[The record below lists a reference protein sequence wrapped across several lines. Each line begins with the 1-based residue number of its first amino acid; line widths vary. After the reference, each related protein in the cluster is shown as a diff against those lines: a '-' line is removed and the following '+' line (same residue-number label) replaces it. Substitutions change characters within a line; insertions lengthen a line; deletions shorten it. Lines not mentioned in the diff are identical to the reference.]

1 MILGHYG
8 HEIGKEIEAHRRTD
22 INQVDVTVT
31 QRTSD
36 IADGGRQDSTPV
48 RLISL
53 RAPPQLAA
61 QEFGLGLEYF
71 DNIAGERSGVKGV
84 TIVELSIGRSEDGMS
99 REGEIEENR
108 QNQSGILMPSV
119 DGAEEF

>member
-71 DNIAGERSGVKGV
+71 HNISGERSGVNGA
-84 TIVELSIGRSEDGMS
+84 TLVENSIDRSEDGMS
-99 REGEIEENR
+99 RESEKVENR
-108 QNQSGILMPSV
+108 QNERGVLLTSV
-119 DGAEEF
+119 DRPK